1 LILKKSNNNIQKTFS
16 ALGMKFILSTILFIF
31 TLSAQAQKFGYPTVD
46 EAQLA
51 GTKWRYSYTLHVES
65 NTTVHQADKDYQYF
79 LYFKFDN
86 SYEQYLQGKFSQG
99 KWRLFGNSINY
110 TFRNVD
116 KFEIAVLNNKVL
128 ALEFQQP
135 NTHSTYQ
142 YYYVAAE
149 DSESPFVRPQ
159 NELPEVVVLAPSKQK
174 NKNRWWNFLSR
185 TPERKESP
193 TLKKEY
199 PYMSVELIGG
209 GFYGGID
216 PVVKDFTRIDTDGKL
231 LHEFQTVNKPL
242 EVVKHVIQK
251 EELNAFMEFAQ
262 KNNFFNME
270 RLYDCESTLCQK
282 RKIQKP
288 TPIPLR
294 VMLNYGD
301 RKRVIT
307 IAIYGED
314 AQHFRYV
321 SYPPQLENIIE
332 AIRKLIH
339 RPDNRVGNQ

>member
-1 LILKKSNNNIQKTFS
+1 
-16 ALGMKFILSTILFIF
+16 MKFFLSIIILLVAI
-31 TLSAQAQKFGYPTVD
+31 SAQAQKFGYPNV
-46 EAQLA
+46 EESQLA

-65 NTTVHQADKDYQYF
+65 NTTVHQADKNYQYF

-86 SYEQYLQGKFSQG
+86 TYEQYLHGKFSQG

-128 ALEFQQP
+128 VLEFQQP

-159 NELPEVVVLAPSKQK
+159 NELPEIVVIAPSKQK
-174 NKNRWWNFLSR
+174 SKNHWWNFLAR
-185 TPERKESP
+185 TTPE
-193 TLKKEY
+193 KKEAIPTKKDF

-216 PVVKDFTRIDTDGKL
+216 PVVKDFTRIDAEGKL

-242 EVVKHVIQK
+242 QVVKKTIPK
-251 EELNAFMEFAQ
+251 EELNEFMEYAQ
-262 KNNFFNME
+262 KNNFFSME
-270 RLYDCESTLCQK
+270 RIYDCESSLCQK

-294 VMLNYGD
+294 IVLNYGD

-307 IAIYGED
+307 ISIYGED
-314 AQHFRYV
+314 TQRVRYV
-321 SYPPQLENIIE
+321 DYPPALDNIIE

-339 RPDNRVGNQ
+339 RPDSRVGTQ